1 MKRFEERVTVD
12 APASTVFGY
21 VSDFAR
27 HGEWAANR
35 LTVAPTSDG
44 PVAVGSTFSTEAHQ
58 FGTQREKSTI
68 TDATPSSLFAWDSSG
83 ALGQVHHWFSLSEE
97 GGSTTLTKGL
107 ELTKPSV
114 LARVMGFKI
123 SRDTPKGLRADL
135 VKIKATV
142 EGASP

>member
-1 MKRFEERVTVD
+1 MKRFEEQVTVD
-12 APASTVFGY
+12 APASKVYEY

-44 PVAVGSTFSTEAHQ
+44 PVAVGSIFSTEAHQ

-68 TDATPSSLFAWDSSG
+68 TDVTPSSLFAWDSAG
-83 ALGQVHHWFSLSEE
+83 ALGQVHHWFALSED
-97 GGSTTLTKGL
+97 GGATTLTKGL
-107 ELTKPSV
+107 ELTKPSL
-114 LARVMGFKI
+114 LARLMGFRI
-123 SRDTPKGLRADL
+123 SREGPKGLRADL

-142 EGASP
+142 EGSSR